1 MIVGTITG
9 LMVPLV
15 FVGLWLAASLWAKE
29 ARFGIMHWLQ
39 EGLGIPLWAHAMGA
53 VVLLD
58 FWTYAWHRLNH
69 EVPFFW
75 RFHYHYLSPEKP
87 A

>member
-1 MIVGTITG
+1 
-9 LMVPLV
+9 MVPLV